1 LYLPGADKRMIITPA
16 LALRVAIL
24 GGIALVLFA
33 IIFFRLWYLQVL
45 SGDRYLAEANDNRV
59 RQVKVEAPRGQIVDR
74 NGTVLVDNRTALAVE
89 VMADRLAKEP
99 AARARETRRLARVLG
114 TRPGA
119 LRKKIRHDSKE
130 LPFSPVT
137 LKTDV
142 SLDTVFYLQENQT
155 RFPGV
160 EVERVFLRKYPHKT
174 IGAHLFGTLGE
185 VTKQQLKQARYDGV
199 QLGDRVGQSGIEY
212 QYDRYLRGRN
222 GASRIQ
228 VDALGRPKGELAVRA
243 PRQGKELRLSV
254 DLGVQKV
261 GQDALASFGKPGG
274 FVALDPRSG
283 EVIALGS
290 NPSFDPNVFAK
301 GISASVYKRLQDPDN
316 GAPLADRAIQ
326 GLYPTG
332 STFKLITSTA
342 ALQSGLLTPET
353 VLFDGGSLNV
363 GGISFR
369 NAGGASY
376 GALALPRALQVSSDV
391 FFYRVGLMADQHGGD
406 VIQKWARRLGIGRPT
421 GIDLPGEVAGLV
433 PSPAWRNRLFRKHL
447 TDRPWTPGDN
457 INFAVGQGDLQADPL
472 QMAVAYSAIANGG
485 RVVTPHIGMR
495 VEDSD
500 GRVLQEI
507 SPGPKR
513 RLDISSVT
521 RDAIM
526 SGLRAAANDPGG
538 TSEPVFRG
546 FPIEVAG
553 KTGTAERG
561 PQGDQSWYVVM
572 APYNDPRIVVAV
584 TIERGGFGAEAAA
597 PAARRILA
605 AYFGIKGKKA
615 LGAAGNAPN

>member
-1 LYLPGADKRMIITPA
+1 MYLPSDKRMIVTPS

-45 SGDRYLAEANDNRV
+45 SGDKYLAEANDNRV
-59 RQVKVEAPRGQIVDR
+59 REVKVEAPRGQIVDR
-74 NGTVLVDNRTALAVE
+74 NGTVLVDNRTALAVQLAPQQLPK
-89 VMADRLAKEP
+89 VQARRL
-99 AARARETRRLARVLG
+99 RETRRLAEVLG
-114 TRPGA
+114 TRPGT
-119 LRKKIRHDSKE
+119 LRKKIAHDSKE

-142 SLDTVFYLQENQT
+142 SLDTVLYLQENQT

-160 EVERVFLRKYPHKT
+160 EVERVFLRKYPHDT
-174 IGAHLFGTLGE
+174 IGAHLFGTIGE
-185 VTKQQLKQARYDGV
+185 VTKQQLKESRYNGV

-228 VDALGRPKGELAVRA
+228 VDALGRPKGELSIREPV
-243 PRQGKELRLSV
+243 PGKQLRLSI
-254 DLGVQKV
+254 DLGVQKAA
-261 GQDALASFGKPGG
+261 QAALAGYGKPGG
-274 FVALDPRSG
+274 FVAMDPRDGS
-283 EVIALGS
+283 VIALGS
-290 NPSFDPNVFAK
+290 NPSFNPNVFAK
-301 GISASVYKRLQDPDN
+301 GVSASVYKRLQDPNN

-332 STFKLITSTA
+332 STFKLISATA
-342 ALQSGLLTPET
+342 ALQSGLLTPST

-406 VIQKWARRLGIGRPT
+406 IIQKWARRLGIGRPT

-485 RVVTPHIGMR
+485 KVVTPHIGMR

-500 GRVLQEI
+500 GRTLQEI
-507 SPGPKR
+507 DPGPKR

-521 RDAIM
+521 RNAII

-538 TSEPVFRG
+538 TSQPVFAG
-546 FPIEVAG
+546 FPITVAG

-561 PQGDQSWYVVM
+561 AQGDQSWYVVM

-584 TIERGGFGAEAAA
+584 TIERGGFGAQAAA
-597 PAARRILA
+597 PAARKILA
-605 AYFGIKGKKA
+605 SYFGIKGKKA
-615 LGAAGNAPN
+615 VGAAGKAPN

>member
-1 LYLPGADKRMIITPA
+1 
-16 LALRVAIL
+16 
-24 GGIALVLFA
+24 
-33 IIFFRLWYLQVL
+33 
-45 SGDRYLAEANDNRV
+45 
-59 RQVKVEAPRGQIVDR
+59 
-74 NGTVLVDNRTALAVE
+74 
-89 VMADRLAKEP
+89 
-99 AARARETRRLARVLG
+99 
-114 TRPGA
+114 
-119 LRKKIRHDSKE
+119 
-130 LPFSPVT
+130 
-137 LKTDV
+137 V

-160 EVERVFLRKYPHKT
+160 EVERIFLRKYPHHQL
-174 IGAHLFGTLGE
+174 GAHLFGTLGE
-185 VTKQQLKQARYDGV
+185 VTKQQLKESRYNGV

-212 QYDRYLRGRN
+212 EYDRYLRGRN

-228 VDALGRPKGELAVRA
+228 VDALGRPKGELSVR
-243 PRQGKELRLSV
+243 PPKPGEQLRLSI
-254 DLGVQKV
+254 DYGVQKA
-261 GQDALASFGKPGG
+261 GQDALGSYGKPGA
-274 FVALDPRSG
+274 FVAMDPRDG
-283 EVIALGS
+283 EVLGLGS
-290 NPSFDPNVFAK
+290 NPSYDPNVFAK
-301 GISASVYKRLQDPDN
+301 GVSESVYKRLQDPNN

-332 STFKLITSTA
+332 STFKLITATA
-342 ALQSGLLTPET
+342 ALQSGLLTPST

-391 FFYRVGLMADQHGGD
+391 FFYRVGLMADQRGGD
-406 VIQKWARRLGIGRPT
+406 IIQKWARRLGIGRPT

-457 INFAVGQGDLQADPL
+457 INFAVGQGDLEADPL

-485 RVVTPHIGMR
+485 KVVTPHVGMR

-507 SPGPKR
+507 DPGPKR
-513 RLDISSVT
+513 RLDISPVT

-546 FPIEVAG
+546 FPITVAG
-553 KTGTAERG
+553 KTGTAQRG
-561 PQGDQSWYVVM
+561 TQGDQSWYVVM

-597 PAARRILA
+597 PAARKILA
-605 AYFGIKGKKA
+605 AYFGVKGKKA
-615 LGAAGNAPN
+615 NGTAGNAPN

>member
-1 LYLPGADKRMIITPA
+1 
-16 LALRVAIL
+16 
-24 GGIALVLFA
+24 
-33 IIFFRLWYLQVL
+33 
-45 SGDRYLAEANDNRV
+45 
-59 RQVKVEAPRGQIVDR
+59 
-74 NGTVLVDNRTALAVE
+74 VLVDNRTALAVQ
-89 VMADRLAKEP
+89 VMDDDLAKDP
-99 AARARETRRLARVLG
+99 VRRARETRRLAEVLSM
-114 TRPGA
+114 RPGA
-119 LRKKIRHDSKE
+119 LRRKIRHDTKL

-160 EVERVFLRKYPHKT
+160 DVERIFLRKYPHKT

-185 VTKQQLKQARYDGV
+185 VTEKQLKESRYNGV

-228 VDALGRPKGELAVRA
+228 VDALGRPKGELSVRD
-243 PRQGKELRLSV
+243 PQRGKQLRLSI
-254 DLGVQKV
+254 DFGVQKA
-261 GQDALASFGKPGG
+261 GQAALESFGKPGG
-274 FVALDPRSG
+274 FVAMDPRNG
-283 EVIALGS
+283 EVLGLGS

-301 GISASVYKRLQDPDN
+301 SIPAGVYKRLQDPNN

-342 ALQSGLLTPET
+342 ALQSGLLTPST
-353 VLFDGGSLNV
+353 VLFDGGSLDV
-363 GGISFR
+363 GGISFK

-391 FFYRVGLMADQHGGD
+391 FFYRVGLMADQRGGD
-406 VIQKWARRLGIGRPT
+406 IIQKWARRLGIGHPT

-433 PSPAWRNRLFRKHL
+433 PSPAWRDRLFRKHL

-472 QMAVAYSAIANGG
+472 QMAVAYSTIANGG
-485 RVVTPHIGMR
+485 KVVTPHIGMR

-513 RLDISSVT
+513 RLDISPIT
-521 RDAIM
+521 RNAIM

-546 FPIEVAG
+546 FPIQVAG

-561 PQGDQSWYVVM
+561 AQGDQSWYVVM

-584 TIERGGFGAEAAA
+584 TVERGGFGAEAAA
-597 PAARRILA
+597 PAARKILA

-615 LGAAGNAPN
+615 VGTAGNAPN

>member
-1 LYLPGADKRMIITPA
+1 VYLPGDKRMIVTPS

-45 SGDRYLAEANDNRV
+45 SGDKYLAEANDNRV
-59 RQVKVEAPRGQIVDR
+59 REVKVEAPRGQIVDR
-74 NGTVLVDNRTALAVE
+74 NGTVLVDNRTALAVQ
-89 VMADRLAKEP
+89 VLPQRLDNDP
-99 AARARETRRLARVLG
+99 ARRARETRRLAEVLG
-114 TRPGA
+114 TRPGK
-119 LRKKIRHDSKE
+119 LRKQILHDSKV

-142 SLDTVFYLQENQT
+142 SLDTVLYLQENQT

-160 EVERVFLRKYPHKT
+160 DVERVFLRKYPHDT

-185 VTKQQLKQARYDGV
+185 VTKKQLKDSRYDGV

-228 VDALGRPKGELAVRA
+228 VDAMGRPKGELSIRDPV
-243 PRQGKELRLSV
+243 PGKQLRLAI
-254 DLGVQKV
+254 DFGVQKA
-261 GQDALASFGKPGG
+261 GQAALTGFGKPGG
-274 FVALDPRSG
+274 FVAMDPRNG
-283 EVIALGS
+283 QVLGLGS
-290 NPSFDPNVFAK
+290 NPSFNPNVFAK
-301 GISASVYKRLQDPDN
+301 GVSTSVYKRLQDPNN
-316 GAPLADRAIQ
+316 GAPLANRAIQ

-332 STFKLITSTA
+332 SSFKLISSTA
-342 ALQSGLLTPET
+342 ALQSGLLSPST

-391 FFYRVGLMADQHGGD
+391 FFYRVGLMADQRGGD
-406 VIQKWARRLGIGRPT
+406 IIQKWARRLGLGHPT

-472 QMAVAYSAIANGG
+472 QMATAYSTIANGG

-500 GRVLQEI
+500 GRALQEI
-507 SPGPKR
+507 DPGPKR
-513 RLDISSVT
+513 RLGIAPAT
-521 RDAIM
+521 RAAII

-546 FPIEVAG
+546 FPITVAG

-561 PQGDQSWYVVM
+561 AQGDQSWYVVM

-605 AYFGIKGKKA
+605 AYFGVKGKKA
-615 LGAAGNAPN
+615 VGTAGNAPN